1 MFSAR
6 VCSKFLT
13 VATLAPVC
21 LLSSATIADL
31 SSSVSL
37 GVDRTFVNLGS
48 FINTLLSLTM
58 ALAVR
63 SRVDL
68 LAAAV
73 Y

>member
-1 MFSAR
+1 LFSAR

-13 VATLAPVC
+13 VVALVPVC

-31 SSSVSL
+31 SSAVSL
-37 GVDRTFVNLGS
+37 GVDRTFVNLVS
-48 FINTLLSLTM
+48 LKKTLLKLTM

-63 SRVDL
+63 SRADI